1 MAIVTWNGK
10 AGDGL
15 WGTGGNWDSGSA
27 PVSGEDVVLPTLSSA
42 YTVSLDTTEPGSG
55 SFNSL
60 TIDNGVTL
68 QMGGE
73 TLSATTISLA
83 GLAFLEGHGT
93 VNGALSGSG
102 LITATG
108 GALTFTGDV
117 TGTTGLDIGG
127 SATLLLNGGSNS
139 ASQATF
145 LGSGG
150 TLEIGAG
157 ASLTLT
163 NAFDASANTLKL
175 DSSSSQFTDSAGITL
190 GGNGLI
196 TGTGTINAAI
206 NGGSSAS
213 GVITASGGALTING
227 AIDASG
233 SASTLEIA
241 SGSTLDLAG
250 NVGVNG
256 TIQPTLQFLAGA
268 GIFQDTAVTQGSVD
282 LGTIS
287 GFTGSD
293 QIQLQAFGSGD
304 HATVSGDTLTISNA
318 ASTLSQTYTFS
329 SAANLGWFH
338 QNGSVDELTACFM
351 AGALIRT
358 PDGEAAVETMKV
370 GDLVVTA
377 SGALRPLKW
386 IGSRAYSA
394 RFAGNNRDLLPIRFK
409 AGSLAEGVPTR
420 DLLVSPKHAMFLD
433 GVLIPAEH
441 LVNGATIAQEPPGE
455 DIHYFHLELETHD
468 VLIAEGAFSESF
480 VDDDSRSMFQNAHEF
495 RELYPDER
503 PKEAR
508 YCKPRVEHGFAL
520 DRVRRRLAARAGL
533 GFPAATDFGN
543 LVGVVERCD
552 HEGVSGWAFNTS
564 FPNAPVCLDVTID
577 GAFAGYAYA
586 ETERPNGDRSFDL
599 RFASPLDPSRPH
611 EIELRRSA
619 DGALLGRRLI
629 PAIEA
634 A

>member
-1 MAIVTWNGK
+1 MVR
-10 AGDGL
+10 
-15 WGTGGNWDSGSA
+15 
-27 PVSGEDVVLPTLSSA
+27 
-42 YTVSLDTTEPGSG
+42 
-55 SFNSL
+55 
-60 TIDNGVTL
+60 
-68 QMGGE
+68 
-73 TLSATTISLA
+73 
-83 GLAFLEGHGT
+83 
-93 VNGALSGSG
+93 
-102 LITATG
+102 
-108 GALTFTGDV
+108 
-117 TGTTGLDIGG
+117 
-127 SATLLLNGGSNS
+127 
-139 ASQATF
+139 
-145 LGSGG
+145 
-150 TLEIGAG
+150 
-157 ASLTLT
+157 
-163 NAFDASANTLKL
+163 
-175 DSSSSQFTDSAGITL
+175 
-190 GGNGLI
+190 
-196 TGTGTINAAI
+196 
-206 NGGSSAS
+206 
-213 GVITASGGALTING
+213 
-227 AIDASG
+227 
-233 SASTLEIA
+233 
-241 SGSTLDLAG
+241 TLDLAG
-250 NVGVNG
+250 NIGVNG

-268 GIFQDTAVTQGSVD
+268 GIFQDTAVAQGSVN
-282 LGTIS
+282 LGTVS
-287 GFTGSD
+287 GFTGND

-304 HATVSGDTLTISNA
+304 HATVSGDTLTIDNA

-329 SAANLGWFH
+329 STANLGWFQ
-338 QNGSVDELTACFM
+338 QNGSVDDLTACFM

-441 LVNGATIAQEPPGE
+441 LVNGATIVQEPPGE

-503 PKEAR
+503 SREAS

-533 GFPAATDFGN
+533 GFPAATDFGA
-543 LVGVVERCD
+543 LLGAVEHCD
-552 HEGVSGWAFNTS
+552 HEGASGWALNTAYR
-564 FPNAPVCLDVTID
+564 NAPVCLDAIVD
-577 GAFAGYAYA
+577 GAFMGYAYA
-586 ETERPNGDRSFDL
+586 EAAREKGGWRFDL
-599 RFASPLDPSRPH
+599 RFPVALDPSRRH

-619 DGALLGRRLI
+619 DGVLLGRRLI